1 MDGQIHMG
9 LVNRFSTIF
18 KAKANSTLDKFEN
31 PDEML
36 DYSFEKQTELINN
49 LRRNIAQVIT
59 AKNQLQMQKSK
70 LSTSIATL
78 EQQADHALELN
89 REDLA
94 RQALERKN
102 TISMQIQNLDK
113 QILDMQAE
121 QYKLENTEIRLSAK
135 VEEFKTR
142 KEVIKAQYSSAK
154 AQVKITESVTGISEE
169 MHDVGAALDRA
180 EDKTQK
186 MKARAQ
192 ALDEMIDTGVL
203 TDYTSS
209 QGAEGV
215 MGGAD
220 IGSELDKVSMQQ
232 SVEQELAKMK
242 AEHKAVQ

>member
-1 MDGQIHMG
+1 
-9 LVNRFSTIF
+9 
-18 KAKANSTLDKFEN
+18 
-31 PDEML
+31 
-36 DYSFEKQTELINN
+36 
-49 LRRNIAQVIT
+49 
-59 AKNQLQMQKSK
+59 MQKSK

-78 EQQADHALELN
+78 EQQARHALELN

-102 TISMQIQNLDK
+102 ALLIQIQNLDK
-113 QILDMQAE
+113 QIVDMQAE
-121 QYKLENTEIRLSAK
+121 QDKLENTERRLSAK

-154 AQVKITESVTGISEE
+154 AQVKINESVTGISEE
-169 MHDVGAALDRA
+169 MHDVGMALDRA

-209 QGAEGV
+209 QGTEGV

-220 IGSELDKVSMQQ
+220 IGNELDKLSMQQ
-232 SVEQELAKMK
+232 SVDQELAKMK